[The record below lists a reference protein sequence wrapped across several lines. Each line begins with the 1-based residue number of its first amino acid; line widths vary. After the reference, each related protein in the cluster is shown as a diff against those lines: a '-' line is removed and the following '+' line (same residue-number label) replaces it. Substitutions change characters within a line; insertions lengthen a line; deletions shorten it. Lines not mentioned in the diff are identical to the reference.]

1 MRDIF
6 DEIYENQPQDPMEA
20 ARRSLRA
27 GLRKRFYETASVDP
41 HTDGFAVLLDGRP
54 VRTPARR
61 TLAAPAHAI
70 AEAIASEW
78 QGQEG
83 LIDPARMPITRLANS
98 VLDGVADAPA
108 KVTAEVERYLGSDL
122 LFYRAEGPDGLLA
135 MQAQHWDSLLDWA
148 RDDLG
153 ARFVLAQGVG
163 FVPQPPQAIAAALAA
178 VPDEPWRL
186 GALHSVMTL
195 TGSPLIGLALM
206 RGRIDVDAAWSAAHV
221 DEDWN
226 MSQWG
231 RDELALQRRRFRFAE
246 MQAAGTVLDALR

>member
-6 DEIYENQPQDPMEA
+6 DDIYENQPQNPMEA

-27 GLRKRFYETASVDP
+27 GLRKRFYETASAAP
-41 HTDGFAVLLDGRP
+41 QNDGFAVLLDGRP

-61 TLAAPAHAI
+61 TLEAPARAI
-70 AEAIASEW
+70 AEAIVAEW
-78 QGQEG
+78 QSQEG
-83 LIDPARMPITRLANS
+83 LIDPARMPVTRLANS
-98 VLDGVADAPA
+98 VLDGVASAPDAVA
-108 KVTAEVERYLGSDL
+108 AEVEKYLGSDL
-122 LFYRAEGPDGLLA
+122 LFYRADGPDGLLA
-135 MQAQHWDSLLDWA
+135 MQAQLWDPLLNWA

-163 FVPQPPQAIAAALAA
+163 FVTQPPQAIAAALAA

-206 RGRIDVDAAWSAAHV
+206 RGRIDVDAAWTAAHV

-231 RDELALQRRRFRFAE
+231 RDELALQRRSFRFGE
-246 MQAAGTVLDALR
+246 MRAAATVLDALR